1 MMVQSAFILI
11 LPLIHTVLSHRCFVC
26 SPDNQKLEDMVQLKR
41 NFPERQIPLCSE
53 YKHSLKQN
61 YLIECPKNS
70 NGCLTK
76 FEDDGSVMRTCAP
89 IGIDDCKKANSVNYC
104 YCSKDGCNTPDR
116 RLSQPEGWAESKPRH
131 GHELDLSAPR
141 IQATDR
147 LTDKKHSPVPVNQPP
162 TDDEDAEEGSGGD
175 DWGSFYY
182 DSYYDTLYDKNLGGG
197 LNYDTEP
204 GFGDPDNAD
213 MTEPPPF
220 IEQELEEELEKI
232 SRISNHKYD
241 RELEKELENEIIL
254 VEETIPVVPRGSG
267 ADIRHIQSLLLLFP
281 LLRYLLS

>member
-1 MMVQSAFILI
+1 MPLLSNILDF
-11 LPLIHTVLSHRCFVC
+11 TV
-26 SPDNQKLEDMVQLKR
+26 KK
-41 NFPERQIPLCSE
+41 ICSE
-53 YKHSLKQN
+53 LNKTVTCLIPRAVKKTQILVFNNPSKSIFLSNFTVFNLK
-61 YLIECPKNS
+61 LF
-70 NGCLTK
+70 L
-76 FEDDGSVMRTCAP
+76 DDGSVMRTCAP